1 LVTNV
6 SAGGVLFGVASALSF
21 GIGDFAGGLASRRA
35 SGLAVAAFA
44 QLVGML
50 LVAAFVALVRP
61 ELPDA
66 GSLAIGAAAGLSG
79 AVGVAALYVAMASG
93 AMGLVASVSG
103 AGSVTVP
110 LLVGALLL
118 RQSVHPWQV
127 LGVACAAAAV
137 LAAGGASRGA
147 ASRRALWLALLAAL
161 GFGLWYALLD
171 RAATASG
178 PWALLTSRLSGA
190 SSLLLLAAL
199 RGGLV
204 TLRAG
209 WRLALLSGVADV
221 GGNALYVG
229 ARALMALGLAAALS
243 GIYPLFT
250 VLLARVVLRERL
262 PRLGLAGVALAL
274 VAIVLI
280 SAG

>member
-1 LVTNV
+1 VNNV
-6 SAGGVLFGVASALSF
+6 SPGGVLFGVASAASF
-21 GIGDFAGGLASRRA
+21 GVGDFAGGLASRRA
-35 SGLAVAAFA
+35 SGLAVAALA

-50 LVAAFVALVRP
+50 LLAAFVAIVRP
-61 ELPDA
+61 PMPEF
-66 GSLAIGAAAGLSG
+66 GSLAIGVAAGLSG
-79 AVGVAALYVAMASG
+79 AVGVAALYVAMAAG

-110 LLVGALLL
+110 LLVGSVLLH
-118 RQSVHPWQV
+118 QSVHPLQAV
-127 LGVACAAAAV
+127 GVVFAAAAV
-137 LAAGGASRGA
+137 LAAGGASRGG

-171 RAATASG
+171 RAAAGSG
-178 PWALLTSRLSGA
+178 PWALLSSRFSGA
-190 SSLLLLAAL
+190 SSLVALAAI
-199 RGGLV
+199 RGGLR
-204 TLRAG
+204 TLQAS
-209 WRLALLSGVADV
+209 WRITVLSGMADV
-221 GGNALYVG
+221 AGNVLYVG

-243 GIYPLFT
+243 GIYPLVT
-250 VLLARVVLRERL
+250 MLLARVVLHERL